1 MSVRGDPVQSVHR
14 TRIVD
19 LLAGEGG
26 VGGWAWF
33 DAVNALAR
41 PGGDEMRKLR
51 KLKRLEKLQLRG

>member
-1 MSVRGDPVQSVHR
+1 
-14 TRIVD
+14 VD